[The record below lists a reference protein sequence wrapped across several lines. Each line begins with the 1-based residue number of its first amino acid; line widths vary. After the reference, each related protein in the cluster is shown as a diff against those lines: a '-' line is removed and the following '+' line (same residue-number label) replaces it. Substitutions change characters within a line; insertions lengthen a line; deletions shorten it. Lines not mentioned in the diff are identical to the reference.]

1 MHWRDL
7 VGWRHLSGRRR
18 ALLKYHTDRVAR
30 LFDAFEADGD
40 DPRHLLNEPL
50 ENLQG
55 GRVLLALPPDLA
67 TSAVI
72 AAVAEQRVIPIEDK
86 RSRVALYAPSRYR
99 RYFAA
104 DRVIAYGLTV
114 SLPYSAQ
121 DVALLFELAL
131 NSGNLDQSLR
141 KVKIGFGRDWDQF
154 AATRLVDQLLAETR
168 VPLLNVALNAA
179 EGLMTYEFSSEV
191 AELLVRSRARLQRIK
206 PASFET
212 SEALQRIEALLE
224 RPLSGPDDT
233 D

>member
-72 AAVAEQRVIPIEDK
+72 AAVAEQRVIPIQDK
-86 RSRVALYAPSRYR
+86 RSRVALYAPSGYHRY
-99 RYFAA
+99 
-104 DRVIAYGLTV
+104 
-114 SLPYSAQ
+114 
-121 DVALLFELAL
+121 
-131 NSGNLDQSLR
+131 
-141 KVKIGFGRDWDQF
+141 QF